1 MGQATEPLGCPLI
14 QEGALSFSP
23 LLMLVSSTLWFASH
37 TVSLW
42 LWVSVSPVPPPMVWS
57 SVAPPRPRPPCSMPS
72 VLSLSLLSL
81 SLLAH
86 PSVSCSPLPGA
97 ATDCLCCCAPSVF
110 VAISLSSL
118 PIYSC
123 GCLCRLCLSLST
135 SGPSVCPALL
145 SRASV
150 ASLSCICP
158 MFPLFSQ
165 DGLCHLLTRT
175 HVVGTAGLSASG
187 LSCCSG
193 ERLGLAQP

>member
-1 MGQATEPLGCPLI
+1 M
-14 QEGALSFSP
+14 SFSP

-42 LWVSVSPVPPPMVWS
+42 LWVSVSPVPPPMVSS
-57 SVAPPRPRPPCSMPS
+57 SVAPPALAPHASCPPSSPS
-72 VLSLSLLSL
+72 PSLLIPL
-81 SLLAH
+81 SPAH
-86 PSVSCSPLPGA
+86 LCLVLPL
-97 ATDCLCCCAPSVF
+97 CLCCCAPSVF

-123 GCLCRLCLSLST
+123 GCLCSLCLSLST